1 MNIKKNSLG
10 VKTFSYLI
18 TFSVAIL
25 LLLYMFQI
33 VFLKIFYER
42 YQINNLKSVAN
53 RIITSPETVSFEQ
66 LAYENEMCIQIYND
80 NKVTSYNV
88 LNKDCLL
95 NSNDKSVIK
104 VKNKI
109 LTSSKNSIIRVINPK
124 YDSKSIIYGIHYSD
138 DIYILLNTKLED
150 VNSTTYILRGQLI
163 YITLIMIILSGIVSY
178 FVGKMIN
185 KPILNITNKA
195 KLMANGNYEQD
206 TNKYD
211 IAEIDELNQVLNYAR
226 SEIKNTDELRRDLMA
241 NVSHDLK
248 TPLTMI
254 KAYAEMARDINNENE
269 DKRKD
274 NLNVIIDETD
284 RLNVLVNDILELSR
298 MQNSSD
304 ELNIESYNLIEEL
317 NQILK
322 RYEIIKETENYKFI
336 TNIPEK
342 AMVKADKKKI
352 NQVMYNLI
360 NNAINYTGDDL
371 TIKINITDCKKRYLV
386 EIIDTGKGISEEDLK
401 FIWSKYYKNEK
412 NHKRNIVGT
421 GLGLSI
427 VETILIKHKFEYGVK
442 SKKNKGS
449 NFYFYINK
457 SKNS

>member
-18 TFSVAIL
+18 TFSIAIL

-195 KLMANGNYEQD
+195 KLMAIGNYEQD
-206 TNKYD
+206 KNKYD

-254 KAYAEMARDINNENE
+254 KAYAEMARDINNANE

-284 RLNVLVNDILELSR
+284 RLNLLVNDILELSR

-304 ELNIESYNLIEEL
+304 ELNIESYDIIEEL

-371 TIKINITDCKKRYLV
+371 TIKINITDCKKRFLV
-386 EIIDTGKGISEEDLK
+386 EIIDTGKGISEKDLK

>member
-18 TFSVAIL
+18 TFSIAIL

-195 KLMANGNYEQD
+195 KLMAIGNYEQD

-226 SEIKNTDELRRDLMA
+226 SEIKNTDELRRDLTA

-304 ELNIESYNLIEEL
+304 ELNIESYDLIEEL

>member
-18 TFSVAIL
+18 TFSIAIL

-124 YDSKSIIYGIHYSD
+124 YDSKSIVYGIHYSD

-195 KLMANGNYEQD
+195 KLMAIGNYEQD

-304 ELNIESYNLIEEL
+304 ELNIESYDLIEEL

-336 TNIPEK
+336 TNIPER
-342 AMVKADKKKI
+342 AIVKADKKKI

-371 TIKINITDCKKRYLV
+371 TIKINITDCKKRFLV

>member
-18 TFSVAIL
+18 TFSIAIL

-138 DIYILLNTKLED
+138 DIYILLSTKLED

-195 KLMANGNYEQD
+195 KLMAIGNYEQD

-304 ELNIESYNLIEEL
+304 ELNIESYDLIEEL

>member
-18 TFSVAIL
+18 TFSIAIL

-304 ELNIESYNLIEEL
+304 KLNIESYDLIEEL

>member
-18 TFSVAIL
+18 TFSIAIL

-42 YQINNLKSVAN
+42 YQINNLKTVASK
-53 RIITSPETVSFEQ
+53 IIESPEIVSFEQ
-66 LAYENEMCIQIYND
+66 LAYENEMCIQIYN
-80 NKVTSYNV
+80 NSQITNYNV

-95 NSNDKSVIK
+95 KSSDKSVTK
-104 VKNKI
+104 AKEKI
-109 LTSSKNSIIRVINPK
+109 LSSTKNTIIRVINPK
-124 YDSKSIIYGIHYSD
+124 YDSKSIIYGIHYD
-138 DIYILLNTKLED
+138 DNIYILLNTKLED

-163 YITLIMIILSGIVSY
+163 YITLIMIILSAIVSY
-178 FVGKMIN
+178 FVSKMIN

-195 KLMANGNYEQD
+195 KLMAEGNYEQD
-206 TNKYD
+206 TSKYD
-211 IAEIDELNQVLNYAR
+211 IAEIDELNSVLNYAR

-254 KAYAEMARDINNENE
+254 KAYAEMARDINDKNEE
-269 DKRKD
+269 KRNN

-298 MQNSSD
+298 MQNSAD
-304 ELNIESYNLIEEL
+304 KLNIETYDLIEEL

-336 TNIPEK
+336 TNIPQIAIVE
-342 AMVKADKKKI
+342 ADKKKI
-352 NQVMYNLI
+352 NQVLYNLI
-360 NNAINYTGDDL
+360 NNAINYTGEDL
-371 TIKINITDCKKRYLV
+371 TIKINITDKKKRYLV

-442 SKKNKGS
+442 SKENKGS

>member
-18 TFSVAIL
+18 TFSIAIL

-195 KLMANGNYEQD
+195 KLMAIGNYEQD

-211 IAEIDELNQVLNYAR
+211 IAEIDELNKVLNYAR

-304 ELNIESYNLIEEL
+304 ELNIESYDLIEEL